1 MEQSTPSF
9 LIERIRRQAQAEG
22 TPLSQE
28 EEMLFNAVTQGH
40 KDEARAALQNLKEH
54 ESVVEFGRRLAG
66 LLMRAYEEDVKADPQ
81 AKERYAQQSEFFA
94 HSPSIFN
101 AVLPLMVGRSHAH
114 HPPAHRPQQDVPQQ
128 DVAPQ
133 AIQPKSSFGGF
144 LVALV
149 FLIAAGLILWILI
162 TRR

>member
-1 MEQSTPSF
+1 
-9 LIERIRRQAQAEG
+9 
-22 TPLSQE
+22 
-28 EEMLFNAVTQGH
+28 
-40 KDEARAALQNLKEH
+40 
-54 ESVVEFGRRLAG
+54 
-66 LLMRAYEEDVKADPQ
+66 
-81 AKERYAQQSEFFA
+81 
-94 HSPSIFN
+94 
-101 AVLPLMVGRSHAH
+101 MVGRSHAH